1 MLALAAVL
9 LAAPLPVTQKGP
21 FLEMQAGPQVL
32 FRDAGRSAGPEVR
45 FDVGLGFNDR
55 FAAEAWLSG
64 ALLDAPLSAP
74 GDQSRIGAGLA
85 GRARLLHLDAD
96 GKLGLWGRVGAGY
109 AFANPSGSGPTAF
122 GGAQLLWQPFVRRF
136 ALGVEVD
143 AVAIRQGLGFAVL
156 PSLRCA
162 L

>member
-1 MLALAAVL
+1 MLALVAVL

-32 FRDAGRSAGPEVR
+32 FRQGGKGTGPEVR
-45 FDVGLGFNDR
+45 LNVGLGLNDR
-55 FAAEAWLSG
+55 FVAEAWLSG
-64 ALLDAPLSAP
+64 ALENAPLRTP

-85 GRARLLHLDAD
+85 GRARLLQLDSD
-96 GKLGLWGRVGAGY
+96 GKVGVWGRVGAGY
-109 AFANPSGSGPTAF
+109 AFANPTGSGPTAF

-136 ALGVEVD
+136 AVGLEVD
-143 AVAIRQGLGFAVL
+143 AVAVRSGFGFAVL

>member
-1 MLALAAVL
+1 MIVLAAVL

-21 FLEMQAGPQVL
+21 FLEMQAGPQVI
-32 FRDAGRSAGPEVR
+32 FRNAGRGVGPEVR
-45 FDVGLGFNDR
+45 MNVGLGLNER

-64 ALLDAPLSAP
+64 ALENAPLRAP

-85 GRARLLHLDAD
+85 GRARLLQLDPD
-96 GKLGLWGRVGAGY
+96 GKLGVWGRVGAGY
-109 AFANPSGSGPTAF
+109 AFGSPTGSGPTAF

-136 ALGVEVD
+136 ALGVELDGV
-143 AVAIRQGLGFAVL
+143 AVRNGLGFAVL

>member
-1 MLALAAVL
+1 MLALVAAL

-32 FRDAGRSAGPEVR
+32 FRHGGNGAGPEVR
-45 FDVGLGFNDR
+45 LNVGMGVNDR
-55 FAAEAWLSG
+55 FVAEAWLSG
-64 ALLDAPLSAP
+64 ALENAPLRTP

-85 GRARLLHLDAD
+85 GRARLLQLDSD
-96 GKLGLWGRVGAGY
+96 GKVGVWGRVGAGY
-109 AFANPSGSGPTAF
+109 AFASPTGSGPTAF

-136 ALGVEVD
+136 AVGLEVD
-143 AVAIRQGLGFAVL
+143 AVAVRSGFGFAVL

>member
-21 FLEMQAGPQVL
+21 FLEMQAGPQIF
-32 FRDAGRSAGPEVR
+32 FRSTGRGVGPEVR
-45 FDVGLGFNDR
+45 LDVGVGLNER

-64 ALLDAPLSAP
+64 ALEDAPLHAP

-85 GRARLLHLDAD
+85 GRARLLQLDSD

-109 AFANPSGSGPTAF
+109 AFADPSGSGPTAF

-136 ALGVEVD
+136 AVGLEMD
-143 AVAIRQGLGFAVL
+143 ALAVRSGLGFAVL

>member
-1 MLALAAVL
+1 MLVLVAAL

-21 FLEMQAGPQVL
+21 FLEMQAGPEVL
-32 FRDAGRSAGPEVR
+32 LRNRSTGVGPEIR
-45 FDVGLGFNDR
+45 LNVGLGLEQR

-64 ALLDAPLSAP
+64 ALENAPLRSP
-74 GDQSRIGAGLA
+74 GDQSRIGFGLA
-85 GRARLLHLDAD
+85 GRARLLQLGGD
-96 GKLGLWGRVGAGY
+96 GKLGVWGRVGAGL
-109 AFANPSGSGPTAF
+109 AFANPAGPGAMAF

-136 ALGVEVD
+136 AVGLEVD
-143 AVAIRQGLGFAVL
+143 AIAVRGGFGFAVL

>member
-9 LAAPLPVTQKGP
+9 FAAPLPVTQQGP
-21 FLEMQAGPQVL
+21 YLEMQAGPQVL
-32 FRDAGRSAGPEVR
+32 FHDSARRIGPEVR
-45 FDVGLGFNDR
+45 LNVGLGFNDR
-55 FAAEAWLSG
+55 FAVEAWLSG
-64 ALLDAPLSAP
+64 ALLDAPLSTP

-85 GRARLLHLDAD
+85 GRARLLQLDSD

-109 AFANPSGSGPTAF
+109 AYADPTGSGPTAF

-136 ALGVEVD
+136 AVGLEMD
-143 AVAIRQGLGFAVL
+143 ALAVRSGLGFAVL

>member
-32 FRDAGRSAGPEVR
+32 LRDAGRSVGPEVR
-45 FDVGLGFNDR
+45 LDVGLGFNDR

-64 ALLDAPLSAP
+64 ALVDAPLRTP

-85 GRARLLHLDAD
+85 GRARLLQLDAD
-96 GKLGLWGRVGAGY
+96 AKLGLWGRVGAGY
-109 AFANPSGSGPTAF
+109 AFANSGGSGPAAF

-136 ALGVEVD
+136 AVGVEVD
-143 AVAIRQGLGFAVL
+143 ALAVRSGLGFAVL